1 MSASANPITATSTW
15 SLDPSHSSVHFKVR
29 HMMIANVRGEFHVVR
44 GSLTIPG
51 DDINRGSIVAE
62 IDAASIAT
70 RDPQRDAHLKS
81 PDFLDVEK
89 FPLIIFRSTKIESDG
104 AALVIEGELTI
115 HGVSRDVTLDV
126 DSIPLPVRDPWGN
139 LRLAGAATTKIHRKD
154 FGLTWNTALE
164 TGGVLVGD
172 EIAIELDLEFVKQPS

>member
-104 AALVIEGELTI
+104 GRSEERRVGKECR
-115 HGVSRDVTLDV
+115 SRV
-126 DSIPLPVRDPWGN
+126 
-139 LRLAGAATTKIHRKD
+139 
-154 FGLTWNTALE
+154 
-164 TGGVLVGD
+164 
-172 EIAIELDLEFVKQPS
+172 